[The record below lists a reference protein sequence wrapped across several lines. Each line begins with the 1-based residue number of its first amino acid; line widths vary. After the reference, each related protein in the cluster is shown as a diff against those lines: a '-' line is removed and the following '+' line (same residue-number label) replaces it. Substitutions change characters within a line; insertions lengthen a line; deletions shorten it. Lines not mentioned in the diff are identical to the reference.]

1 MHHNRQRVE
10 SCVHSRCRGHRHAR
24 AGLRGWNKPKR
35 ARKARADAQP
45 EAAPPSTHSLSH
57 HPGIM
62 QNPDASYSQG
72 HTRAGLQERN
82 KQKRLTRKAR
92 AHAQPR
98 ASPASTH
105 PARPS
110 PSSRHHCKPGIPA
123 QQMQRTDTRERACG
137 IGTGQNPLAE
147 HAHHATQPRSIA
159 CGEAEE
165 RQR

>member
-10 SCVHSRCRGHRHAR
+10 SCVYSRCRGHRHAR

-57 HPGIM
+57 HPGTI

-82 KQKRLTRKAR
+82 KQKRLTHSQSTRPCTASSITSK
-92 AHAQPR
+92 HTP
-98 ASPASTH
+98 SPAITFQ
-105 PARPS
+105 ARPS
-110 PSSRHHCKPGIPA
+110 PS
-123 QQMQRTDTRERACG
+123 
-137 IGTGQNPLAE
+137 
-147 HAHHATQPRSIA
+147 HAQPRSIA

-165 RQR
+165 RQRWKAAGFSGVRGGIFRRSRSTVSDLAYR

>member
-10 SCVHSRCRGHRHAR
+10 SCVYSRCRGHRHAR

-57 HPGIM
+57 HPGTM

-110 PSSRHHCKPGIPA
+110 PSKPGHHLPMHNLA
-123 QQMQRTDTRERACG
+123 ASRAGRRRRGSDGRRRDFQASEEGFSGAPEAPCQ
-137 IGTGQNPLAE
+137 ISHTGK
-147 HAHHATQPRSIA
+147 
-159 CGEAEE
+159 C
-165 RQR
+165 